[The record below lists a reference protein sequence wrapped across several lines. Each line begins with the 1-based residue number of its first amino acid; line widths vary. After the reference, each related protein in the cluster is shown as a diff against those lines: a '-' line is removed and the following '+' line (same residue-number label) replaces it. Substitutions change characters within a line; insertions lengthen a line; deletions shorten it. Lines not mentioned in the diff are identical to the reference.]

1 MEITKS
7 DVIWNFIATVLKV
20 AAGVLILPLVL
31 HLLPAEDVG
40 LWTIFISVG
49 ALSYLL
55 DFGFGDSFAR
65 NITYIFS
72 GVKNLQKTG
81 YETVLDNIEIDYSL
95 LKGTIV
101 AMRRFY
107 GVMALFLLVLLSTIG
122 SYYIFTVLK
131 NYHGQIVQIYFAWG
145 AYCILA
151 IYQLY
156 TLYYDALLRGRGMI
170 KRSKQILVVANIAFI
185 IVASIFLLLGFGL
198 ISLVMGQFISII
210 INRILCKRIFYD
222 EEIKLKLNEV
232 LPHSP
237 NEIFKILLPN
247 AAKLGITSIGGFLI
261 TRSSIVIGSLF
272 LSLQDIG
279 SFGISKQVLELLAAI
294 AIVWY
299 NSFNPLISKYRVENN
314 TLFIKKIFIK
324 SLHVQLLV
332 FAFGGLFLILF
343 GNRALMFIGSKTL
356 FLSQGLLCIFL
367 LLMVIESIFSSAG
380 GMLLTKNIVP
390 FFKASI
396 ISGIAIVLMMI
407 FFFKYTNLG
416 VLSMLLAP
424 LIVDVSYQAW
434 KWPFEIK
441 KDLNLKFKDLIDFKQ
456 DLI

>member
-1 MEITKS
+1 MEITKV
-7 DVIWNFIATVLKV
+7 DVIWNFIATILKV

-40 LWTIFISVG
+40 LWTIFVSIG

-72 GVKNLQKTG
+72 GVKNLHKIG
-81 YETVLDNIEIDYSL
+81 FETVIEKTEIDYSL

-107 GVMALFLLVLLSTIG
+107 SVISLFLLVLLATLG

-131 NYHGQIVQIYFAWG
+131 NYHGDKIQIYFAWG

-170 KRSKQILVVANIAFI
+170 KRSKQILVFANVAFI
-185 IVASIFLLLGFGL
+185 IVASIFLLFGFGL
-198 ISLVMGQFISII
+198 ISLVMGQLISILT
-210 INRILCKRIFYD
+210 NRILSKKIFYD
-222 EEIKLKLNEV
+222 AEIKMNLNNV
-232 LPHSP
+232 QPQSP
-237 NEIFKILLPN
+237 SKIFNILLPN
-247 AAKLGITSIGGFLI
+247 ATKLGITSIGGFLI
-261 TRSSIVIGSLF
+261 TRSSIVIGSLY

-279 SFGISKQVLELLAAI
+279 SFGITKQVLELLAGV

-299 NSFNPLISKYRVENN
+299 NSYNPMISKYRVENN
-314 TLFIKKIFIK
+314 TLFIKEIFIR
-324 SLHVQLLV
+324 SLHVQLFV
-332 FAFGGLFLILF
+332 FIFGGLFLLLF
-343 GNRALMFIGSKTL
+343 GNQALLFMGSKTL
-356 FLSQGLLCIFL
+356 FLSQKLLSIFL
-367 LLMVIESIFSSAG
+367 LLMIIESIFSSAG
-380 GMLLTKNIVP
+380 SMLLTKNIVP

-396 ISGIAIVLMMI
+396 FSGIGIVLLMII
-407 FFFKYTNLG
+407 FFQYTNLG
-416 VLSMLLAP
+416 VFSMLLSP
-424 LIVDVSYQAW
+424 LIVDCLYQAW
-434 KWPFEIK
+434 KWPLEIK
-441 KDLNLKFKDLIDFKQ
+441 KDLNIKFKDLFVIK
-456 DLI
+456 I

>member
-1 MEITKS
+1 MKITKV
-7 DVIWNFIATVLKV
+7 DVIWNFAATILKV

-40 LWTIFISVG
+40 LWTIFVSVG
-49 ALSYLL
+49 AMSFLL

-81 YETVLDNIEIDYSL
+81 HETVIEKSEIDYSL
-95 LKGTIV
+95 LKGTII

-107 GVMALFLLVLLSTIG
+107 GVISLFLLTLLSTLG
-122 SYYIFTVLK
+122 SYYIYTVLK
-131 NYHGQIVQIYFAWG
+131 NYHGERIQVFIAWG

-170 KRSKQILVVANIAFI
+170 KRSKQILVLANIAFI

-198 ISLVMGQFISII
+198 ISLVLGQLTSIV
-210 INRILCKRIFYD
+210 INRILCKLLFYD
-222 EEIKLKLNEV
+222 TEIKIKLNKV
-232 LPHSP
+232 KPKSP
-237 NEIFKILLPN
+237 TVIFKILLPN
-247 AAKLGITSIGGFLI
+247 ATKLGITSIGGFLI

-279 SFGISKQVLELLAAI
+279 SFGITKQVLELLAGI

-299 NSFNPLISKYRVENN
+299 NSFNPMISKYRIENN
-314 TLFIKKIFIK
+314 TALIKNIFIR
-324 SLHVQLLV
+324 SLHVQLFV
-332 FAFGGLFLILF
+332 FTVGGLFLFLF
-343 GNRALMFIGSKTL
+343 GNRLLILMGSKTL
-356 FLSQGLLCIFL
+356 FLTQGLLSIYL
-367 LLMVIESIFSSAG
+367 LLIIVESIFTSAG

-396 ISGIAIVLMMI
+396 LSGIAIVLMMLI
-407 FFFKYTNLG
+407 FFKYTELG

-424 LIVDVSYQAW
+424 LIVDFAYQAW
-434 KWPFEIK
+434 KWPLEII
-441 KDLNLKFKDLIDFKQ
+441 KDLNIKFKDFFVFMTN
-456 DLI
+456 

>member
-1 MEITKS
+1 MKITKV
-7 DVIWNFIATVLKV
+7 DVIWNFAATILKV

-40 LWTIFISVG
+40 LWTIFVSVG
-49 ALSYLL
+49 AMSFLL

-81 YETVLDNIEIDYSL
+81 HETVIEKSEIDYSL
-95 LKGTIV
+95 LKGTII

-107 GVMALFLLVLLSTIG
+107 GVISLFLLTLLSTLG
-122 SYYIFTVLK
+122 SYYIYTVLK
-131 NYHGQIVQIYFAWG
+131 NYHGERIQVFIAWG

-170 KRSKQILVVANIAFI
+170 KRSKQILVLANIAFI

-198 ISLVMGQFISII
+198 ISLVLGQLTSIV
-210 INRILCKRIFYD
+210 INRILCKLLFYD
-222 EEIKLKLNEV
+222 TEIKIKLNKV
-232 LPHSP
+232 KPKSP
-237 NEIFKILLPN
+237 TVIFKILLPN
-247 AAKLGITSIGGFLI
+247 ATKLGITSIGGFLI

-279 SFGISKQVLELLAAI
+279 SFGITKQVLELLAGI

-299 NSFNPLISKYRVENN
+299 NSFNPMISKYRIENN
-314 TLFIKKIFIK
+314 TALIKNIFIR
-324 SLHVQLLV
+324 SLHVQLFV
-332 FAFGGLFLILF
+332 FTVGGLFLFLF
-343 GNRALMFIGSKTL
+343 GNKLLILMGSKTL
-356 FLSQGLLCIFL
+356 FLTQGLLSIYL
-367 LLMVIESIFSSAG
+367 LLIIVESIFTSAG

-396 ISGIAIVLMMI
+396 LSGIAIVLMMLI
-407 FFFKYTNLG
+407 FFKYTELG

-424 LIVDVSYQAW
+424 LIVDFAYQAW
-434 KWPFEIK
+434 KWPLEII
-441 KDLNLKFKDLIDFKQ
+441 KDLNIKFKDLFVFKT
-456 DLI
+456 D